1 MNESDIIREWRSGLT
16 VMQVANLYMK
26 SYNEKDKRRR
36 EPKITENEALAHVE
50 PVIFEYETRDWR
62 KKAWVYKQK

>member
-26 SYNEKDKRRR
+26 SYNEKAKRRK
-36 EPKITENEALAHVE
+36 EPKITKTKL
-50 PVIFEYETRDWR
+50 
-62 KKAWVYKQK
+62 

>member
-26 SYNEKDKRRR
+26 SYNEKAKRRR

-62 KKAWVYKQK
+62 KKA